1 MIVLPPQL
9 ASIQAFTTFDCSVAG
24 NDTMGVQLNVAA
36 WMLAMVQCRFIQLK
50 TAQS

>member
-1 MIVLPPQL
+1 MMVLPHQL

-24 NDTMGVQLNVAA
+24 NNIMGVQLKMAA
-36 WMLAMVQCRFIQLK
+36 WMLAMVQCQFIQLK